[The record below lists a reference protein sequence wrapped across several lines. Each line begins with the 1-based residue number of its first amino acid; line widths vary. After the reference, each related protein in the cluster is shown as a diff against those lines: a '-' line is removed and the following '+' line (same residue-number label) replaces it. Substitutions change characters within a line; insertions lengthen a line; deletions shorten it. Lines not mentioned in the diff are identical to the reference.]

1 MKELIPQ
8 RKVVAGG
15 VAGAVCYVILRVLD
29 EGFGFKA
36 QAEDAV
42 ALLTIVTFVAQY
54 LIPNAKVQN
63 ASEEVPNA

>member
-15 VAGAVCYVILRVLD
+15 VSGAACYLILRVLN
-29 EGFGFKA
+29 EGFGIQL

-42 ALLTIVTFVAQY
+42 ALMTVISFAAGYIT
-54 LIPNAKVQN
+54 PNKAPKAPQEQPS
-63 ASEEVPNA
+63 A